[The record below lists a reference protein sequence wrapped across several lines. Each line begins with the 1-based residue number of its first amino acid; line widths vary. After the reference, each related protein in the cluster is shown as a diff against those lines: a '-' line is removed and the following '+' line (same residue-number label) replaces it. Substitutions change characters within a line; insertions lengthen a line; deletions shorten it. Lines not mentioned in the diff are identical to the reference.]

1 MAEQMTYRNLLD
13 LEIPVSR
20 LVYGTP
26 GAAGGDDIGA
36 AMDAYD
42 LAWEKGFRIFDT
54 AYSYGRGKCEES
66 LGRWIAARG
75 HRDEMVILDKGCDP
89 GEHGSTDVFSGDTI
103 RNQVRISQERLQTD
117 HVELYIL
124 HRDDPTKPVDEIVE
138 VLNEMK
144 ALGRIRHFGGSNW
157 TMQRVKEA
165 NDYAAAHGLTGF
177 TALSPNYCMA
187 RLVFDPWG
195 GSVTISGDENADYRA
210 WLAEKRMPVLSYSAL
225 GRGFLSGKYVTDGP
239 AIEECLNRG
248 PIMEYYYPENVARL
262 KRAEEMAK
270 EKGVPV
276 SEIAIAWLLASPM
289 DVLPIMTPSKEKHID
304 AALHALKMIL
314 TPEERRYLYY
324 GDTAPRKAEP

>member
-1 MAEQMTYRNLLD
+1 MAEKMTTRSLLD
-13 LEIPVSR
+13 FKLPVSR

-26 GAAGGDDIGA
+26 GAAGGDDLEA
-36 AMDAYD
+36 AFAVYD
-42 LAWEKGFRIFDT
+42 LAFQKGFRIFDT

-66 LGRWIAARG
+66 LGKWIASRG
-75 HRDEMVILDKGCDP
+75 VRDEIMILDKGCDP

-103 RNQVRISQERLQTD
+103 RSQVRISQERLQTD

-124 HRDDPTKPVDEIVE
+124 HRDDPSKPVDEIVE
-138 VLNEMK
+138 ALNEMK

-157 TMQRVKEA
+157 TMERVQAA
-165 NDYAAAHGLTGF
+165 NAYAEAHGLQGF

-195 GSVTISGDENADYRA
+195 GSVTISGDENSAYRD
-210 WLAEKRMPVLSYSAL
+210 WLAKNRTPVFSYSAL
-225 GRGFLSGKYVTDGP
+225 GRGFLSGKYRTDGP

-262 KRAEEMAK
+262 QRAEQMAA
-270 EKGVPV
+270 EKNVPV

-289 DVLPIMTPSKEKHID
+289 DVLPIMTPTSEKHMD
-304 AALHALKMIL
+304 AAMHALTLEM
-314 TPEERRYLYY
+314 TEEERKWLYY
-324 GDTAPRKAEP
+324 GKKNP